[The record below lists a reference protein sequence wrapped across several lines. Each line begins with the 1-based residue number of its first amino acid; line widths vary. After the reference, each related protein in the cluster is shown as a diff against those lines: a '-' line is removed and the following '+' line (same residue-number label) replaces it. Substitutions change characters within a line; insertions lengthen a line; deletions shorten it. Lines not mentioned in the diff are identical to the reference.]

1 MTDVT
6 GCIVIENEALCTDKR
21 DTFWEL
27 ESPELGM
34 VFRIGLCATHKTKIQ
49 LAGAISE
56 QLEEV
61 GIESNIHVESRKP
74 AALRCMCLVKS
85 GGPLIGELTCMC
97 THPAH
102 ADLCSAVL

>member
-1 MTDVT
+1 MTDGWV
-6 GCIVIENEALCTDKR
+6 CIVIENETICSNKR

-34 VFRIGLCATHKTKIQ
+34 VFRIGLCATHKTRIQ

-61 GIESNIHVESRKP
+61 GIESNIKVESRKP
-74 AALRCMCLVKS
+74 AALRCMCVKKPVDNT
-85 GGPLIGELTCMC
+85 GHCAC
-97 THPAH
+97 DHVAH
-102 ADLCSAVL
+102 LSLCNAVL

>member
-6 GCIVIENEALCTDKR
+6 GCIVIENGAICTDKI

-34 VFRIGLCATHKTKIQ
+34 VFRIGLCATHKTRIQ
-49 LAGAISE
+49 MAGAIGA

-61 GIESNIHVESRKP
+61 GIESNIKVESRKP
-74 AALRCMCLVKS
+74 AAVRCMCVIKS

-102 ADLCSAVL
+102 VDLCSAVL

>member
-6 GCIVIENEALCTDKR
+6 TCIVIENEAICADKL

-49 LAGAISE
+49 LAGAIGA

-61 GIESNIHVESRKP
+61 GIESNIKVDPRKP
-74 AALRCMCLVKS
+74 AAVRCMCVKKPVDNS
-85 GGPLIGELTCMC
+85 GHCACDHI
-97 THPAH
+97 AH
-102 ADLCSAVL
+102 LSLCNAVL